1 MTISINIHLK
11 LNNNFLLDI
20 DTQLPEGK
28 IIALYGDS
36 GSGKTTLLRCIAGLQ
51 QGEGEI
57 YADGQHWQ
65 NHQGTFLA
73 SHKRDIGFVFQDGRL
88 FPHLSIEG
96 NLRYAEKRAKRA
108 AAISSSDLIE
118 QLGLSALLSTPVLQL
133 SAGQQQRVAIAR
145 SLLSAPRWLLMDEPL
160 SNLDYQSKNL
170 ILTFLE
176 KFQRKNKLNILYI
189 SHDMEEVSRIA
200 EHLLL
205 MEDGKIIDQ
214 GPLIDISSRL
224 DLKLAHRESAA
235 AVVEVIK
242 QSYDPKYNITS
253 VHIGKNSCGEKGF
266 EENNTLQLSQ
276 DLPDGAHRLR
286 IPARDVSIALNA
298 PQQSSILN
306 TLPAVIDAI
315 EHSDSARVLIRL
327 KLGDQYI
334 LARLTHKSL
343 DQLQL
348 CVGQKVYAQIK
359 SVALLSEPL

>member
-1 MTISINIHLK
+1 MGIRAKIHLK

-36 GSGKTTLLRCIAGLQ
+36 GSGKTTLLRCLAGLSQ
-51 QGEGEI
+51 AEGDI
-57 YADGQHWQ
+57 SADGIEWQ
-65 NHQGTFLA
+65 NSQGFFLA

-96 NLRYAEKRAKRA
+96 NLRYAEKRAKRTSP
-108 AAISSSDLIE
+108 INKQQLIK
-118 QLGLSALLSTPVLQL
+118 QLDLSALMNTPVLEL

-145 SLLSAPRWLLMDEPL
+145 TLLSAPRWLFMDEPL

-170 ILTFLE
+170 ILAFLE
-176 KFQRKNKLNILYI
+176 NLQQQNKLNILYI

-200 EHLLL
+200 DHILLI
-205 MEDGKIIDQ
+205 EQGRIVDQ
-214 GPLIDISSRL
+214 GALIDISSRL
-224 DLKLAHRESAA
+224 DLKLAHQESAA

-242 QSYDPKYNITS
+242 QSYDPDYHITTVS
-253 VHIGKNSCGEKGF
+253 LGKDHS
-266 EENNTLQLSQ
+266 LQLSQ
-276 DLPDGAHRLR
+276 SLPDGAHRLR
-286 IPARDVSIALNA
+286 IPARDVSIALTA

-315 EHSDSARVLIRL
+315 EHSDGARVLLRL